1 MYASNFYIITGGP
14 GVGKTTLL
22 QELQKAGYPVVREAA
37 REIIRTQVAA
47 GGEGLP
53 WENRDLYTQLMADA
67 SIADYLDIQ
76 EHEGQTPVFFD
87 RGLPDAVCY
96 AEMIGS
102 PLAQT
107 LWPALSEYR
116 YHPTVFLLPPWKE
129 IYDTDNERKQTWA
142 EAEATYG
149 YMKELYIRAGYIP
162 VEVPKADV
170 QTRCRFVSDHIRP

>member
-22 QELQKAGYPVVREAA
+22 QELQKAGYSVVREAA
-37 REIIRTQVAA
+37 REIIRTQTAT

-53 WENRDLYTQLMADA
+53 WENRDLYTQLMADV
-67 SIADYLDIQ
+67 SIADYLDMQ
-76 EHEGQTPVFFD
+76 RRELQTPVFFD

-102 PLAQT
+102 PLVQT
-107 LWPALSEYR
+107 LWPALSAYR

-129 IYDTDNERKQTWA
+129 IYGTDSERKQTWA

-149 YMKELYIRAGYIP
+149 CMKDLYIRAGYTP
-162 VEVPKADV
+162 LEVPKADV
-170 QTRCRFVSDHIRP
+170 PTRCRFVAEHIRP